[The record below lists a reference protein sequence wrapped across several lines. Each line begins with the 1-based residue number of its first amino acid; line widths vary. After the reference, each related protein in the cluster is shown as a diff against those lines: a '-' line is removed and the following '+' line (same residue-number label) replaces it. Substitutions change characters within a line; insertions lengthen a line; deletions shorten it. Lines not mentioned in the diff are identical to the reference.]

1 MRTPIVEGREYE
13 ARDLEP
19 RAPAVVIVND
29 VLARRYWP
37 GRGAVG
43 RHMTDRSGARFQV
56 VGVAR
61 RAPQLSLGQEPRPQ
75 AFLPNRPTEARAMTV
90 VVRGSGD
97 PASLLEDVRASVSVL
112 DERIPL
118 YNMKTAARHVEV
130 ALAPARWGALALN
143 GIGLVALLLAAVGLH
158 ATLAFFVA
166 RRTHEIGIR
175 RALGADHADIVWL
188 VARRLLAP
196 VGMGLAGGTAL
207 GLAASGALASLLY
220 GVRTTDPAAFAL
232 APLALLLASL
242 IAAWLPARRA
252 VRLDPARALR
262 CE

>member
-1 MRTPIVEGREYE
+1 
-13 ARDLEP
+13 
-19 RAPAVVIVND
+19 
-29 VLARRYWP
+29 
-37 GRGAVG
+37 
-43 RHMTDRSGARFQV
+43 
-56 VGVAR
+56 
-61 RAPQLSLGQEPRPQ
+61 
-75 AFLPNRPTEARAMTV
+75 
-90 VVRGSGD
+90 
-97 PASLLEDVRASVSVL
+97 
-112 DERIPL
+112 
-118 YNMKTAARHVEV
+118 
-130 ALAPARWGALALN
+130 
-143 GIGLVALLLAAVGLH
+143 VGLH